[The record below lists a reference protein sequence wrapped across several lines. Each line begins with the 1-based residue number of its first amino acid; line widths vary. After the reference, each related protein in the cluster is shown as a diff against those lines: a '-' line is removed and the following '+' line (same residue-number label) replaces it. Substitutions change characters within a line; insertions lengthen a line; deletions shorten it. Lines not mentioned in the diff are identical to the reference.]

1 VPHPQPRRLRH
12 PSPVGAN
19 RRGQDPDHLRKAARR
34 ARGRRLVPMRAVRD
48 GHGGPP
54 GPHRD
59 GRRGR
64 QDPRRVVLRRPAR
77 PLGASAGATS
87 GGGFGRAHRDT
98 RRPRGGDPDDAGDD
112 HPRRSPQGAHRAAV
126 LLQGRHVRHLQGPDR
141 GGRGRDDQ
149 ELRSHRLRDR
159 GGLRPDVP
167 GAPQDRPGRGPVR
180 PPLMTSTRNTRKDVV
195 AAAGRLFA
203 SRGYH
208 GTSMRDLGRELGML
222 GGSLYAHVD
231 SKQDLLVE
239 VVGEG
244 AELFDAVA
252 ARAVATPGT
261 AADRLRAFVEGHVGV
276 VIDNLDVVR
285 TYLNEARAL
294 DDVRRA
300 RVLAAR
306 DRYEGVLRE
315 ILTEGAADGSFGPD
329 VDKIDAIFILS
340 VLNALERWY
349 HPDGPVDREF
359 LVGRIARFSE
369 EGLRGRVRP
378 SKAEAPPSSASAP
391 FRTVPRRPS
400 PNCARTRRAAACRPV
415 VSPSQ
420 PMTAGAWGGAAST
433 RSPMTTSI

>member
-1 VPHPQPRRLRH
+1 
-12 PSPVGAN
+12 
-19 RRGQDPDHLRKAARR
+19 
-34 ARGRRLVPMRAVRD
+34 
-48 GHGGPP
+48 
-54 GPHRD
+54 
-59 GRRGR
+59 
-64 QDPRRVVLRRPAR
+64 
-77 PLGASAGATS
+77 
-87 GGGFGRAHRDT
+87 
-98 RRPRGGDPDDAGDD
+98 
-112 HPRRSPQGAHRAAV
+112 
-126 LLQGRHVRHLQGPDR
+126 
-141 GGRGRDDQ
+141 
-149 ELRSHRLRDR
+149 
-159 GGLRPDVP
+159 
-167 GAPQDRPGRGPVR
+167 
-180 PPLMTSTRNTRKDVV
+180 MTSTRNTRKDVV

-276 VIDNLDVVR
+276 VIDNLAVVR

-349 HPDGPVDREF
+349 HPDGPVDRES
-359 LVGRIARFSE
+359 LVRRILRFIE
-369 EGLRGRVRP
+369 DGLRGRVPP
-378 SKAEAPPSSASAP
+378 SKS
-391 FRTVPRRPS
+391 
-400 PNCARTRRAAACRPV
+400 
-415 VSPSQ
+415 
-420 PMTAGAWGGAAST
+420 
-433 RSPMTTSI
+433 

>member
-1 VPHPQPRRLRH
+1 
-12 PSPVGAN
+12 
-19 RRGQDPDHLRKAARR
+19 
-34 ARGRRLVPMRAVRD
+34 
-48 GHGGPP
+48 
-54 GPHRD
+54 
-59 GRRGR
+59 
-64 QDPRRVVLRRPAR
+64 
-77 PLGASAGATS
+77 
-87 GGGFGRAHRDT
+87 
-98 RRPRGGDPDDAGDD
+98 
-112 HPRRSPQGAHRAAV
+112 
-126 LLQGRHVRHLQGPDR
+126 
-141 GGRGRDDQ
+141 
-149 ELRSHRLRDR
+149 
-159 GGLRPDVP
+159 
-167 GAPQDRPGRGPVR
+167 
-180 PPLMTSTRNTRKDVV
+180 MTSTRNTRKDVV

-349 HPDGPVDREF
+349 HPDGPVDRES
-359 LVGRIARFSE
+359 LVRRILRFIGD
-369 EGLRGRVRP
+369 GLRGRVPP
-378 SKAEAPPSSASAP
+378 SKS
-391 FRTVPRRPS
+391 
-400 PNCARTRRAAACRPV
+400 
-415 VSPSQ
+415 
-420 PMTAGAWGGAAST
+420 
-433 RSPMTTSI
+433 

>member
-1 VPHPQPRRLRH
+1 
-12 PSPVGAN
+12 
-19 RRGQDPDHLRKAARR
+19 
-34 ARGRRLVPMRAVRD
+34 
-48 GHGGPP
+48 
-54 GPHRD
+54 
-59 GRRGR
+59 
-64 QDPRRVVLRRPAR
+64 
-77 PLGASAGATS
+77 
-87 GGGFGRAHRDT
+87 
-98 RRPRGGDPDDAGDD
+98 
-112 HPRRSPQGAHRAAV
+112 
-126 LLQGRHVRHLQGPDR
+126 
-141 GGRGRDDQ
+141 
-149 ELRSHRLRDR
+149 
-159 GGLRPDVP
+159 
-167 GAPQDRPGRGPVR
+167 
-180 PPLMTSTRNTRKDVV
+180 MTSTRNTRKDVV

-349 HPDGPVDREF
+349 HPDSPVDRES
-359 LVGRIARFSE
+359 LVRRILRFIE
-369 EGLRGRVRP
+369 DGLRGRVPP
-378 SKAEAPPSSASAP
+378 SKS
-391 FRTVPRRPS
+391 
-400 PNCARTRRAAACRPV
+400 
-415 VSPSQ
+415 
-420 PMTAGAWGGAAST
+420 
-433 RSPMTTSI
+433 